1 LDFRRVS
8 QVALQRQQQTQTEN
22 RKQFAMSDWFNLSS
36 GPTVTLLGFVLWL
49 AHKLMRR
56 RTGKDRRPA
65 RGLYLAWLRWG
76 DLAALLAILA
86 GLALM
91 WSSQTAP

>member
-1 LDFRRVS
+1 
-8 QVALQRQQQTQTEN
+8 
-22 RKQFAMSDWFNLSS
+22 MSAWFNHSS
-36 GPTVTLLGFVLWL
+36 GPTVALLGFVLWL

-56 RTGKDRRPA
+56 GAGKDPGPA

-76 DLAALLAILA
+76 DLAAFLAMLA

-91 WSSQTAP
+91 WSSQSAP

>member
-1 LDFRRVS
+1 
-8 QVALQRQQQTQTEN
+8 
-22 RKQFAMSDWFNLSS
+22 MSAWFNPSF
-36 GPTVTLLGFVLWL
+36 GPTLALLGFVLWL

-76 DLAALLAILA
+76 DLAAFFTILA

-91 WSSQTAP
+91 WSSQPTP

>member
-1 LDFRRVS
+1 MGGGFH
-8 QVALQRQQQTQTEN
+8 
-22 RKQFAMSDWFNLSS
+22 LSS
-36 GPTVTLLGFVLWL
+36 GEAVALLGFVLWL

-56 RTGKDRRPA
+56 RARKDRRPA

-76 DLAALLAILA
+76 DLATFLIILA

-91 WSSQTAP
+91 WSSQPAP

>member
-1 LDFRRVS
+1 
-8 QVALQRQQQTQTEN
+8 
-22 RKQFAMSDWFNLSS
+22 MSGGFHLSS
-36 GPTVTLLGFVLWL
+36 GEAVALLGFVLWL

-56 RTGKDRRPA
+56 RARKDRRPA

-76 DLAALLAILA
+76 DLAAFLTILA

-91 WSSQTAP
+91 WSSQPAP